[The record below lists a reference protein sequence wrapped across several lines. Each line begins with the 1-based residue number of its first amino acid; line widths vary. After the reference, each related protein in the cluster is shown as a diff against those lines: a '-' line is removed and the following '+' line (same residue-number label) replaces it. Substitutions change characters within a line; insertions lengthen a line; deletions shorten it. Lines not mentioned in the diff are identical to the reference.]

1 MVENCFSHGGMV
13 VMPLI
18 KTLDELEALYQPA
31 PALAST
37 AKVLDH
43 ISSEYR
49 QYIKASPFVALA
61 TSGPEGLDCSPRG
74 DDGQCVE
81 ILEDRLLA
89 LPDRRGNNRIDSL
102 RNILRDPRVALLF
115 LIPGSNTTFRVN
127 GTATISIDPQLL
139 KQLEKDGKQPRS
151 VILIKVEA
159 AYFQC
164 GRAVVRSKLW
174 NPKNFVSPSN
184 LPTPGTVLEQATK
197 GEIKAKPY
205 DDEWPGRASKTLW

>member
-1 MVENCFSHGGMV
+1 MSM
-13 VMPLI
+13 I
-18 KTLDELEALYQPA
+18 KTLEELEALYQPA

-49 QYIKASPFVALA
+49 QYIEASPFIALA

-74 DDGQCVE
+74 DDGQCIE
-81 ILEDRLLA
+81 ILNERLLA

-127 GTATISIDPQLL
+127 GTAVISIEPELL

-174 NPKNFVSPSN
+174 NPDGFVTPSS
-184 LPTPGTVLEQATK
+184 LPTPGTVLERATD

-205 DDEWPGRASKTLW
+205 DDEWPGRAAKTLW